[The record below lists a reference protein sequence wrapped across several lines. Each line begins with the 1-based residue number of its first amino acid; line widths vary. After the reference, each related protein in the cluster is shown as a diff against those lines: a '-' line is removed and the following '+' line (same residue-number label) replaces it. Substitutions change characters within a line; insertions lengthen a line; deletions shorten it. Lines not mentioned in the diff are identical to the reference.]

1 MALKTTTL
9 ENGIG
14 FVAPTGSLIGGKET
28 DDLRSAI
35 ADFAAREY
43 SKVLIDLS
51 GVTYLN
57 STAIGVLV
65 SGHTTYSKKGWHI
78 KLCGINKNI
87 DSIFVV
93 TKLSLVFDVYDSKN
107 EALASFV

>member
-1 MALKTTTL
+1 MALKSSTI

-14 FVAPTGSLIGGKET
+14 LIEPAGSLIGGKET

-35 ADFAAREY
+35 ADFAARSYE
-43 SKVLIDLS
+43 KLLIDLS
-51 GVTYLN
+51 AVTYLN

-65 SGHTTYSKKGWHI
+65 SGHTTYSKKGWQI
-78 KLCGINKNI
+78 KMCGVNANI

-93 TKLSLVFDVYDSKN
+93 TKLSLVFDVYDKRQ
-107 EALASFV
+107 EAIAAFK